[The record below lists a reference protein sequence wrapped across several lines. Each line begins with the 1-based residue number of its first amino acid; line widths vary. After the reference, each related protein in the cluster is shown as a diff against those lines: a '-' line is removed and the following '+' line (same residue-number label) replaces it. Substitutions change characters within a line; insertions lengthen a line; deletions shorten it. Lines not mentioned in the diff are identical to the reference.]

1 MKQIARLML
10 IDDDPVVIKICK
22 SLFEKNH
29 PHLQTLEFT
38 DPVKAVEFFEA
49 SDANAPATLVL
60 LDINMPEVSAWQVLD
75 RIEKLPASVQARY
88 NIFILTSSV
97 DKVDYRQAEQRKNVL
112 GYLVKPFF
120 MHTLREIRRI
130 LKDKHGWE

>member
-22 SLFEKNH
+22 SLFQKYH

-49 SDANAPATLVL
+49 SDASSPATLVL
-60 LDINMPEVSAWQVLD
+60 LDINMPEISAWQVLD
-75 RIEKLPASVQARY
+75 RFEKLPTPVQARF

-97 DKVDYRQAEQRKNVL
+97 DKVDYKQAEKRKNVL

-120 MHTLREIRRI
+120 IHTLREIGTI
-130 LKDKHGWE
+130 LKEKHGWN